1 MLPVDSPA
9 VVVPV
14 VPVTSV
20 GPATVLPVEPLVSV
34 EPLVDALVSVEPP
47 VSVEPLV
54 EVLVSVEPL
63 VDVLVSVE
71 PLVDALVST
80 EPLVLVEVLVSL
92 GPLVELLV
100 STEALVEL
108 LVPLDVLVSTDTL
121 ADVPAPLDA
130 LVSTEAVVEPV
141 GREFV
146 SRAWAIPGRTPP
158 RNAAAVRIARHK
170 RTHRRGRCPPMPLKT
185 RSGRTIFL
193 GPSPLTSKHGPG
205 FVPSLLA
212 HLPPPDESKLA
223 RRSDEKYERPEP
235 RCDCSRIG

>member
-1 MLPVDSPA
+1 M
-9 VVVPV
+9 
-14 VPVTSV
+14 PVTSV

-34 EPLVDALVSVEPP
+34 EPLVDALVSVEPLGVGRVMCSCRWSRWSSSCRSSRVAVSVEP
-47 VSVEPLV
+47 LVDEPLVSVEPLV
-54 EVLVSVEPL
+54 E
-63 VDVLVSVE
+63 VLVSVE

-158 RNAAAVRIARHK
+158 RNAAAARIARHK
-170 RTHRRGRCPPMPLKT
+170 RTHRRGRCRPMPLKNPLRPNDLSRSFTTDLQARARLRAFPFGAFTPSRQVET
-185 RSGRTIFL
+185 RSQ
-193 GPSPLTSKHGPG
+193 
-205 FVPSLLA
+205 
-212 HLPPPDESKLA
+212 E
-223 RRSDEKYERPEP
+223 
-235 RCDCSRIG
+235 